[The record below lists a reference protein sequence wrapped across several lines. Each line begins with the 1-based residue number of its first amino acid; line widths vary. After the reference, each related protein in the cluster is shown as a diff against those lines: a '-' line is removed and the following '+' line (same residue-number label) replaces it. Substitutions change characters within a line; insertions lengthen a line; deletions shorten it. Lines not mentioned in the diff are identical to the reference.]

1 MDDYLSKPVEM
12 NVLQE
17 CLVKWIGKSQSPESK
32 KSNSAKPDP
41 DASNTSNTESETST
55 IDERMLKDMFG
66 DDEEIFKEVLQ
77 SFVDPAE
84 EILQDMQASFNQK
97 SATDIGNHAHKLKST
112 SRSIGANSL
121 ADACQAL
128 ETAGKGGDWTSVE
141 QIYPSLGPLYA
152 RVKAHIEKL

>member
-17 CLVKWIGKSQSPESK
+17 CLIKWIGKSQSPESK

-84 EILQDMQASFNQK
+84 EILQDMQASFQPEVSN
-97 SATDIGNHAHKLKST
+97 
-112 SRSIGANSL
+112 
-121 ADACQAL
+121 
-128 ETAGKGGDWTSVE
+128 
-141 QIYPSLGPLYA
+141 
-152 RVKAHIEKL
+152 